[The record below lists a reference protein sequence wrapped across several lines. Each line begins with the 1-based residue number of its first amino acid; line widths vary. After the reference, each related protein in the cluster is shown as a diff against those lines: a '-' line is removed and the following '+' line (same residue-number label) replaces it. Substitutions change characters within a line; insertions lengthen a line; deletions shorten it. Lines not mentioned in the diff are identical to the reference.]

1 MKSDFLNLKLKGIF
15 PIPTEIGWLTYIP
28 LADSCFIADEQDL
41 LEIDAMIK
49 TDTLKGSKY
58 DEIITPLIEMSLNHC
73 FPRSSVSGLSNMSIF
88 PTWNCNFSCSYCYAS
103 QAHIKASM
111 PLDIAFAAI
120 DYFFKSGKGDISLQ
134 LLGGGEPFI
143 EWGIVEKISSYARE
157 RELLTGRKLTLSIAT
172 NGSILTEKIINDI
185 LRYDIRISFSFEIL
199 EDIQDR
205 QRGAYQKVH
214 ENLKRLIE
222 AGMGERIFL
231 RTVITPLSVCRM
243 EEMVDKV
250 LKTYPSVSGVIAEPV
265 MGTDNFISTDEY
277 MNFCSLFYENFSKAR
292 TKALQ
297 NGLNFTSMI
306 LRNMDFSIDKSCEGD
321 FCVTPDGSI
330 SICHRLASPK
340 SGSDKYDYCYGQV
353 KDGIVRIEQE
363 RYHKLIG
370 PSVNEREECK
380 YCFAK
385 FNCGGG
391 CVARNLNETSDS
403 KKAFCMLTRNLLK
416 DELIRRYKLAVS

>member
-1 MKSDFLNLKLKGIF
+1 MKPDFLNLKSKGIF
-15 PIPTEIGWLTYIP
+15 PISTEIGWLTYIP
-28 LADSCFIADEQDL
+28 LADSCFVAEEQEL
-41 LEIDAMIK
+41 LEVDAMIK
-49 TDTLKGSKY
+49 ADSLKGSRY
-58 DEIITPLIEMSLNHC
+58 DEIIAPLIEASSNHC
-73 FPRSSVSGLSNMSIF
+73 FPDSSVSTLSNISIF

-120 DYFFKSGKGDISLQ
+120 DYFFKCGKGDISLQ

-157 RELLTGRKLTLSIAT
+157 CEQITGRRLTLSIAT
-172 NGSILTEKIINDI
+172 NGSILTEKIVRDI

-199 EDIQDR
+199 EDIQVK
-205 QRGAYQKVH
+205 QRGAYKKVH
-214 ENLKRLIE
+214 ENLIRLIE
-222 AGMGERIFL
+222 AGLGERIFL
-231 RTVITPLSVCRM
+231 RTVITPLSVGRM

-250 LKTYPSVSGVIAEPV
+250 LNMYPSVSGVIAEPV
-265 MGTDNFISTDEY
+265 MGADNFATVDEY
-277 MNFCSLFYENFSKAR
+277 MNFCTSFYNSFSKAR

-297 NGLNFTSMI
+297 EGLNFTTMI

-321 FCVTPDGSI
+321 FCVTPDGTI

-340 SGSDKYDYCYGQV
+340 SQTGQDYYCYGQV
-353 KDGIVRIEQE
+353 KDGRVCIDEGAYR
-363 RYHKLIG
+363 KLVG
-370 PSVNEREECK
+370 PSVNEREECR

-391 CVARNLNETSDS
+391 CIARNISETPQS
-403 KKAFCMLTRNLLK
+403 KKAFCMLTQNLLK
-416 DELIRRYKLAVS
+416 DELIRRYKMAMS